1 MTTPGLEQLAEHVD
15 RLPSLPEVVNHLT
28 RSLGD
33 ERADVD
39 TLVYHVNSD
48 PAIVARLLSAANSVA
63 SGLATRVTSTRQAFL
78 LLGVDRIVTM
88 RWIYPKSLA
97 TSADQWVTATVR
109 SLTMFDIE
117 GPA

>member
-1 MTTPGLEQLAEHVD
+1 MFYD
-15 RLPSLPEVVNHLT
+15 
-28 RSLGD
+28 
-33 ERADVD
+33 
-39 TLVYHVNSD
+39 
-48 PAIVARLLSAANSVA
+48 A
-63 SGLATRVTSTRQAFL
+63 SWV
-78 LLGVDRIVTM
+78 GVDRIVTM